1 MKNPSVKD
9 YDISSRIEAG
19 LILSAAQVKAIA
31 TKKANISGAYCR
43 QTPESFKI
51 NGFTFL
57 STPEEVNLLL
67 NKREIRWLHDRIKK
81 GDYIIPEEVYLKGR
95 KFKISLGVGRKIRKG
110 DRRAKEK
117 EKEARQEIKNFS

>member
-19 LILSAAQVKAIA
+19 LILSATQVKAIA

-43 QTPESFKI
+43 QTQGSFKI

-57 STPEEVNLLL
+57 STPEEVDLLL
-67 NKREIRWLHDRIKK
+67 HKREIRWLHERIKK
-81 GDYIIPEEVYLKGR
+81 GEYVIPEEVYLKGR
-95 KFKISLGVGRKIRKG
+95 KFKISLGVGKKIKKG

-117 EKEARQEIKNFS
+117 ENEAKREMKNF